1 MRLFQKICS
10 LFLLLQILIVP
21 TVFSQT
27 TGNGG
32 SSPWLVLTNE
42 YDTSPFNDTTNVEI
56 YFDGSS
62 YNGYVTSLQFKVAYD
77 GITFDSLYTIKSNLS
92 NDYIMSFNEDK
103 DNNEVLISLVYMG
116 ASKVTSFPDTAIV
129 TLKMSN
135 IAVKLLYSNEQNIT
149 AFTFGG
155 YSAVGSNSN
164 GTDIAVGT
172 YSHGGAVSIPHRKYS
187 GYVVDYG
194 TNKGIPNLEYQLY
207 RGNSLITTVLGG
219 QPTKT
224 TSNGYYEM
232 VYYEHYYGFINNNTT
247 DFDFLFK
254 TEDIDS
260 DNALSTADAY
270 KQLLYANGKIELNA
284 YQRLASDVNHSHTS
298 TIADSYVMYGYSSGA
313 YTNWS
318 TLGAGGYRDVMFI
331 KPEQIRYLEAD
342 STVNVAGIGLG
353 PLGIS
358 PQETNWT
365 YDLNAY
371 NTITTHDVNFY
382 VVIMGDINLTS
393 LGGNLPP
400 NGALKTSPTILY
412 PTQVNTSIIA
422 QLPDQ
427 TVSTGDEFL
436 VDLTLNT
443 SEKDVHSFNFEL
455 DYDPDVLEFMEA
467 STPYLPNAW
476 QLFFN
481 TDSLGNVKYGGLDA
495 STGNF
500 PIRTDSME
508 TIIQFK
514 FKAKEVTG
522 IGETPIEFGKKNNT
536 GDRNG
541 NDFTTEVI
549 DGKVYLHVVSPVI
562 DEGDFPKGFRL
573 NQNYPN
579 PYNPNTRITFSIIN
593 PQRVSLDIYDIH
605 GRFIENVYKGFN
617 NTGTYAVEFNGENLS
632 SGIYLYRLTT
642 ERGVET
648 KKLTLIK

>member
-1 MRLFQKICS
+1 
-10 LFLLLQILIVP
+10 
-21 TVFSQT
+21 
-27 TGNGG
+27 
-32 SSPWLVLTNE
+32 
-42 YDTSPFNDTTNVEI
+42 
-56 YFDGSS
+56 
-62 YNGYVTSLQFKVAYD
+62 
-77 GITFDSLYTIKSNLS
+77 
-92 NDYIMSFNEDK
+92 
-103 DNNEVLISLVYMG
+103 MG

-149 AFTFGG
+149 AFTFAG

-164 GTDIAVGT
+164 GTDISIGT

-400 NGALKTSPTILY
+400 NGALKSSPTILY

-455 DYDPDVLEFMEA
+455 DYDPDVLEFVNA

-476 QLFFN
+476 QLYFN
-481 TDSLGNVKYGGLDA
+481 ADSLGNVKYGGLDA

-500 PIRTDSME
+500 PIRTDTME
-508 TIIQFK
+508 TIIQFT
-514 FKAKEVTG
+514 FKAKSVTG
-522 IGETPIEFGKKNNT
+522 IGETPIEFGDKYNT
-536 GDRNG
+536 GDNKG
-541 NDFTTEVI
+541 DDFTTEVI

-579 PYNPNTRITFSIIN
+579 PFNPNTKITFSIIN

-605 GRFIENVYKGFN
+605 GRFIENIYKGFN
-617 NTGTYAVEFNGENLS
+617 GTGTYSVDFSGINLS
-632 SGIYLYRLTT
+632 SGVYLYRLTT

>member
-1 MRLFQKICS
+1 MKKLFT
-10 LFLLLQILIVP
+10 LFFLLISPILYG
-21 TVFSQT
+21 QT

-42 YDTSPFNDTTNVEI
+42 YDTSPFNDTTDVEI

-62 YNGYVTSLQFKVAYD
+62 YNGYVTSLQFKIAYD
-77 GITFDSLYTIKSNLS
+77 GVTFDSLYTIKSNLS
-92 NDYIMSFNEDK
+92 NDYIMSYNEDQ
-103 DNNEVLISLVYMG
+103 DNDEVLVSLVYMG

-149 AFTFGG
+149 AFTFAG

-164 GTDIAVGT
+164 GTDISIGT

-400 NGALKTSPTILY
+400 NGALKSSPTILY

-455 DYDPDVLEFMEA
+455 DYDPDVLEFVNA

-476 QLFFN
+476 QLYFN
-481 TDSLGNVKYGGLDA
+481 ADSLGNVKYGGLDA

-500 PIRTDSME
+500 PIRTDTME
-508 TIIQFK
+508 TIIQFT
-514 FKAKEVTG
+514 FKAKSVTG
-522 IGETPIEFGKKNNT
+522 IGETPIEFGDKYNT
-536 GDRNG
+536 GDNKG
-541 NDFTTEVI
+541 DDFTTEVI

-579 PYNPNTRITFSIIN
+579 PFNPNTKITFSIIN

-605 GRFIENVYKGFN
+605 GRFIENIYKGFN
-617 NTGTYAVEFNGENLS
+617 GTGTYSVDFSGINLS
-632 SGIYLYRLTT
+632 SGVYLYRLTT